1 MARVEVAHNDL
12 TSEEEELVRL
22 RDRGEWRAFL
32 EQAVKSRRN
41 IVIAGATG
49 SGKTTLAKGLVACI
63 PPDERILT
71 IEDTPE
77 LTIPHANH
85 VRLLYAK
92 DGLGIARL
100 GPRELL
106 ESALRMRPDR
116 ILLQELRDGSAFTY
130 LRTVNSG
137 HPGSITTVHADSAR
151 LAFEQLTLLVKESA
165 EGRELDR
172 EDIRRLLHLSVDVV
186 VHMTRRD
193 GRYRISEVYYDP
205 AAKRDGRR

>member
-1 MARVEVAHNDL
+1 M
-12 TSEEEELVRL
+12 RL

-32 EQAVKSRRN
+32 ERPSK
-41 IVIAGATG
+41 AGAT
-49 SGKTTLAKGLVACI
+49 SSSRAPRARARRPSPRVVACI
-63 PPDERILT
+63 PPGERILT

-77 LTIPHANH
+77 LDHPHANH

-137 HPGSITTVHADSAR
+137 HRVYHDCARRFGPPRLRAADASR
-151 LAFEQLTLLVKESA
+151 
-165 EGRELDR
+165 EG
-172 EDIRRLLHLSVDVV
+172 
-186 VHMTRRD
+186 
-193 GRYRISEVYYDP
+193 
-205 AAKRDGRR
+205 KR